1 MTFYALPLK
10 SKSHRSFR
18 IFWDTGW
25 LFLSY
30 LIISS
35 AFRVLHIGPWWFTPV
50 CLAAAIP
57 AYGAVLCWPRLA
69 RRLTAGTEAPDRYAE
84 VTSHVAEHYPT
95 DRVGVERLIRLL
107 LLQMLRFVEQVLQLI
122 VSLSFVLT
130 NHLPVGNQ
138 RLYRTLTQ
146 TTTQRYVLLTTDRV
160 LRAPPVLL

>member
-1 MTFYALPLK
+1 MTFYALPPK
-10 SKSHRSFR
+10 SQRHRSFH
-18 IFWDTGW
+18 ILWDTGW

-30 LIISS
+30 LVISS

-50 CLAAAIP
+50 CLAMAIP

-107 LLQMLRFVEQVLQLI
+107 LLQAQRFVRYSLSLI
-122 VSLSFVLT
+122 VALCSVLAG
-130 NHLPVGNQ
+130 HLPVGNQ
-138 RLYRTLTQ
+138 RIYRALNETTSRLYF
-146 TTTQRYVLLTTDRV
+146 LLTTDRV